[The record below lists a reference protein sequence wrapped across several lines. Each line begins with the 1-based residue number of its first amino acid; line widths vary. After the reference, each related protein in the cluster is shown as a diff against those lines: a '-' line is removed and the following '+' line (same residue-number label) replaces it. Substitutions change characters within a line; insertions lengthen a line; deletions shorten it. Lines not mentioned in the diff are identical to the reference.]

1 MFLVTINHTIPR
13 TLEDF
18 RVSHLLRKIAQDTT
32 LYFLMIFT
40 SHAVFEVSL
49 LLVRVSASAA
59 RDKWVVE
66 SFSSQVCDFYRGCE
80 YSAGRF

>member
-1 MFLVTINHTIPR
+1 MFLVVIKHTMPR

-18 RVSHLLRKIAQDTT
+18 RVSYLPRKIAQDAT

-40 SHAVFEVSL
+40 SHVAFEVSL

-59 RDKWVVE
+59 RGKRVVE

-80 YSAGRF
+80 YLAGPF